1 MNIRGFAGGALCTA
15 LLLSL
20 AGCADLSESI
30 EDYAMKLAGITQNE
44 DYQRYQKMQN
54 NGELDENGHYQG
66 DETIE
71 LEEVELPKGDVKIS
85 FAKNS
90 CLDVEYFSDAAC
102 TQPIN
107 GNVWYL
113 NAGDSV
119 YAKTPATTVAFTD
132 FYEFDR
138 FLLYTYDRDG
148 SRSEFSQENTADG
161 LVMRIPEEW
170 DGSAFSVVP
179 IGKYLNRTI
188 QLDDYMETD
197 GTRSELHGKWTV
209 NGKKTTDSEISI
221 SPVASC
227 TIDYEYDSERYHV
240 AAIYP
245 EKAFQTDGFIRF
257 ESVNGIDKISVKLV
271 PYEKI
276 DLRVVLNDNVKSIP
290 LDMVTADVNENLR
303 YDKDAE
309 KDGGGRVAFDS
320 RTEIGSSIEFSTSS
334 KLSADYA
341 LKFAVKK
348 TDDGGKEYTSTQY
361 MSGSAQRIH
370 VDLYGSEQD
379 LGRAYKKITVTVSH
393 VEASAYTP
401 ITVENGTVIL
411 ALKEDGRELTGG
423 AVLEKKSEVTVTI
436 KPKDGYYITDS
447 NEASGAYSE
456 TMEFEKWEMNRQKIL
471 AAHPIQKAIWVTLNG
486 EDEHGICVYK
496 LDGETVSGK
505 VRLEDGQKLELTY
518 SLTDEEYEIEF
529 DFWDFQR
536 FSNSGR
542 KKTASISISAELD
555 GKTLGPADFGIE
567 LKKKED

>member
-1 MNIRGFAGGALCTA
+1 MNIRGFAYGALCAA

-20 AGCADLSESI
+20 AGCAELSETI
-30 EDYAMKLAGITQNE
+30 ENYAMEQAGITQNE
-44 DYQRYQKMQN
+44 DYQSYQNMQN
-54 NGELDENGHYQG
+54 KGELDENGHYQG

-71 LEEVELPKGDVKIS
+71 LEGVELPKGDVKIS

-90 CLDVEYFSDAAC
+90 CLDVEYFSDAAY
-102 TQPIN
+102 TQPIK

-119 YAKTPATTVAFTD
+119 YAKTPAPTVAFTD

-138 FLLYTYDRDG
+138 FLLYTYDGDG
-148 SRSEFSQENTADG
+148 GRSEFTQENTEDG
-161 LVMRIPEEW
+161 LVLRIPEEW
-170 DGSAFSVVP
+170 DGSAFSVAP
-179 IGKYLNRTI
+179 IGRYLNRTI
-188 QLDDYMETD
+188 QLDDYTETD

-209 NGKKTTDSEISI
+209 NGKKTTDSEISV

-240 AAIYP
+240 VEVYP

-257 ESVNGIDKISVKLV
+257 ESVSGIDKISVKLV

-276 DLRVVLNDNVKSIP
+276 GLRVILDNSVKSIP
-290 LDMVTADVNENLR
+290 LDMITADVNENLR

-309 KDGGGRVAFDS
+309 KDSDGRVAFDS

-361 MSGSAQRIH
+361 MSSSAQRIH

-393 VEASAYTP
+393 VEADAYTP
-401 ITVENGTVIL
+401 VAVENGTVTL

-436 KPKDGYYITDS
+436 KPKDGYYISGS
-447 NEASGAYSE
+447 NGASGAYSE
-456 TMEFEKWEMNRQKIL
+456 TMKFEKWVKDQQKIL
-471 AAHPIQKAIWVTLNG
+471 AAHPIQKAIWVTLNS
-486 EDEHGICVYK
+486 EDGHGLCVYK
-496 LDGETVSGK
+496 LNDEVVSGK

-518 SLTDEEYEIEF
+518 SLTDEEYEI
-529 DFWDFQR
+529 DRGWWDPYKY
-536 FSNSGR
+536 FSSGS
-542 KKTASISISAELD
+542 KTASITVSADLD
-555 GKTLGPADFGIE
+555 GKTLTPADFGIE
-567 LKKKED
+567 LKKKEG

>member
-1 MNIRGFAGGALCTA
+1 MNIRGFAYGALCAA

-20 AGCADLSESI
+20 AGCAELSETI
-30 EDYAMKLAGITQNE
+30 ENYAMEQAGITQNE
-44 DYQRYQKMQN
+44 DYQSYQNMQN
-54 NGELDENGHYQG
+54 KGELDENGHYQG

-71 LEEVELPKGDVKIS
+71 LEGVELPKGDVKIS

-90 CLDVEYFSDAAC
+90 CLDVEYFSDAAY
-102 TQPIN
+102 TQPIK

-119 YAKTPATTVAFTD
+119 YAKTPAPTVAFTD

-138 FLLYTYDRDG
+138 FLLYTYDSDG
-148 SRSEFSQENTADG
+148 SRSEFSQENTEDG
-161 LVMRIPEEW
+161 LVLRIPEEW

-188 QLDDYMETD
+188 QLDDYTETD

-209 NGKKTTDSEISI
+209 NGKKTTDSEISV

-240 AAIYP
+240 VEVYP
-245 EKAFQTDGFIRF
+245 EKAFQTDGFICF
-257 ESVNGIDKISVKLV
+257 ESVSGIDKISVKLV

-276 DLRVVLNDNVKSIP
+276 DLRVILDDSVKSIP
-290 LDMVTADVNENLR
+290 LDMITADVNENLP

-309 KDGGGRVAFDS
+309 KDGNGRVAFDS
-320 RTEIGSSIEFSTSS
+320 RTEIGSSIEFSTSG

-370 VDLYGSEQD
+370 VDLYGGEQD
-379 LGRAYKKITVTVSH
+379 QGRAYKKITVTVSH
-393 VEASAYTP
+393 VEAAAYTP
-401 ITVENGTVIL
+401 VTVENGTVTL

-436 KPKDGYYITDS
+436 KPKDGYYISGS

-456 TMEFEKWEMNRQKIL
+456 TMKFEKWEKDQQKIL
-471 AAHPIQKAIWVTLNG
+471 AAHPIQKAMWVTLNS
-486 EDEHGICVYK
+486 EDGHGLCVYK
-496 LDGETVSGK
+496 LNDEVVSGK

-518 SLTDEEYEIEF
+518 SLTDEEYEI
-529 DFWDFQR
+529 DRGWWDPYKY
-536 FSNSGR
+536 FSSGS
-542 KKTASISISAELD
+542 KTASITVSADLD
-555 GKTLGPADFGIE
+555 GKTLTPADFGIE
-567 LKKKED
+567 LKKKEG